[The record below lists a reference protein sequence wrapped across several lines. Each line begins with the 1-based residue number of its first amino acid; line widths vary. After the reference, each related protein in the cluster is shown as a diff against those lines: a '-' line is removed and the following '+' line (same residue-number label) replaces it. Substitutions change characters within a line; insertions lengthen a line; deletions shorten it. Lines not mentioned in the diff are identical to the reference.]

1 MGLTEL
7 RREPIPANYFNQ
19 RSYIKSNPATGLLAT
34 RQGKRL
40 IAIPDLLIQSIHQT
54 LLAEAGDAA
63 SMAFY
68 TFGYSWG
75 KSFYERVRKETEV
88 YYEQAIGQLP
98 AAEYFAIVRQLWAV
112 HGLGKITVDFQAAK
126 HGVLLVIIQNS
137 GISTSLEEG
146 APLHSKSFSTEAGL
160 IAGWFS
166 ANTRQDLGACATGWQ
181 RDRIEYLVA
190 ATAHLEKLETNLVSK
205 GLRTREILARL

>member
-1 MGLTEL
+1 MGLTEM
-7 RREPIPANYFNQ
+7 RRESIPANYFNQ
-19 RSYIKSNPATGLLAT
+19 RSYIKSNPATGLLST

-40 IAIPDLLIQSIHQT
+40 IAIPELLIQSIYHT
-54 LLAEAGDAA
+54 LSAEAGDAA

-88 YYEQAIGQLP
+88 YYEQAISQLP
-98 AAEYFAIVRQLWAV
+98 GGEYFAIVRQLWAV

-137 GISTSLEEG
+137 GISAGLGNG
-146 APLHSKSFSTEAGL
+146 ATLNSKSFSTEAGL
-160 IAGWFS
+160 VAGWFS
-166 ANTRQDLGACATGWQ
+166 ANTRQDLAACATDWN
-181 RDRIEYLVA
+181 RDQIEYLVA
-190 ATAHLEKLETNLVSK
+190 ATAHLERLETELVSK